1 MFSHLLLASS
11 ETLHCFHTSILPEVT
26 DHTKPTET
34 GNQTSW
40 VHYKTQKPASS
51 THLFL
56 ASSVL
61 QIQCG
66 SSFWKALKNLIPNF
80 IWAFVLQTTEMKK
93 ARLFLLLSSIW
104 SGGFGLSDTTQT
116 SEDENSKNMTA
127 ALVPLNKIQSLQML
141 STTQIMST
149 ETATT
154 PEARTSEE
162 SLLKLALLRSETS
175 PSPEGVKNP
184 TIASTERTEKGVLKF
199 QALLF
204 PTKSSIK
211 FSPRAES
218 VVLSNSTLK
227 FLQSFA
233 RKSNQQVISL
243 NSVGRV
249 ENRSPRETY
258 LNRGDSSKS
267 QRTNYQ
273 KSSFETTRG
282 K

>member
-1 MFSHLLLASS
+1 M
-11 ETLHCFHTSILPEVT
+11 
-26 DHTKPTET
+26 
-34 GNQTSW
+34 
-40 VHYKTQKPASS
+40 
-51 THLFL
+51 
-56 ASSVL
+56 
-61 QIQCG
+61 
-66 SSFWKALKNLIPNF
+66 
-80 IWAFVLQTTEMKK
+80 
-93 ARLFLLLSSIW
+93 
-104 SGGFGLSDTTQT
+104 LSDTTQT

-141 STTQIMST
+141 STTQVMSA

-162 SLLKLALLRSETS
+162 SLLKLTPLLLSETS
-175 PSPEGVKNP
+175 PSPEGVRNP
-184 TIASTERTEKGVLKF
+184 TITSPERTEKGVLKF
-199 QALLF
+199 QARLF

-243 NSVGRV
+243 NSVGRG
-249 ENRSPRETY
+249 ENRSPQETY
-258 LNRGDSSKS
+258 LSRGDSSES
-267 QRTNYQ
+267 QRINYQ